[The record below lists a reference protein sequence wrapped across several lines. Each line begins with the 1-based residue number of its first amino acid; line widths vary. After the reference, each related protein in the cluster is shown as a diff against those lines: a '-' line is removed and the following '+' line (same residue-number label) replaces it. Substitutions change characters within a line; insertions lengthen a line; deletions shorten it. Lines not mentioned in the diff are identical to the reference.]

1 MDNNLKIGL
10 GTAIRMRRAK
20 ENLGKERFALM
31 IGINRL
37 TLRKIE
43 AGTANPQL
51 DIVMRI
57 ASGLNVSLS
66 ALFAEA
72 EALARE
78 LEESE
83 G

>member
-1 MDNNLKIGL
+1 MDNNFKKGL

-31 IGINRL
+31 VGVNRL

-43 AGTANPQL
+43 AGVANPQL
-51 DIVMRI
+51 DILMRI

-66 ALFAEA
+66 KLFAEG

-78 LEESE
+78 LSDS
-83 G
+83 

>member
-1 MDNNLKIGL
+1 
-10 GTAIRMRRAK
+10 
-20 ENLGKERFALM
+20 M

-37 TLRKIE
+37 TLRKIG

-51 DIVMRI
+51 NIVMRI
-57 ASGLNVSLS
+57 AGGLNVSLS